1 MSKIINISEAATL
14 ALHSMALIAGS
25 ERMLNAIDIAQRMNF
40 SKNHLSKVLQMLVR
54 RDYLSSIRGP
64 KGGFRLKKQA
74 QDISL
79 LDIYEIFEGRIA
91 SQECYLHNKAECP
104 LALCVFG
111 GLTCRFSQEFENYL
125 KNKKLSDIII

>member
-1 MSKIINISEAATL
+1 MNKIINISEAATL

-25 ERMLNAIDIAQRMNF
+25 DKMLNAIDIAQRMNF

-79 LDIYEIFEGRIA
+79 LEIYEIFEGRIA
-91 SQECYLHNKAECP
+91 SQECYLHNKTECP
-104 LALCVFG
+104 LVLCVFG

-125 KNKKLSDIII
+125 KNKKLSDLII

>member
-25 ERMLNAIDIAQRMNF
+25 EKMLNAIDIAQKMHF

-64 KGGFRLKKQA
+64 KGGFRLKKEA
-74 QDISL
+74 QEITL
-79 LDIYEIFEGRIA
+79 LEIYEIFEGKIS
-91 SQECYLHNKAECP
+91 SQECAIHNKTACP
-104 LALCVFG
+104 LLECVFG
-111 GLTCRFSQEFENYL
+111 GLTCRFSLEFENYL
-125 KNKKLSDIII
+125 KHKKLSELIK